1 MPKNGV
7 LGRST
12 RRRIRVSRRIKMEQ
26 KLEINL
32 RDIFKVLL
40 KRLWIIALCAILVGG
55 AVLMY
60 TMNFVVPL
68 YQASVTIYVNNNSSR
83 DSTYITSGDLAVA
96 LRLVY
101 TYVNIIESDKV
112 LERVIDETGLM
123 LTASQIRGMLSAEPV
138 DETEMFEITITSP
151 NPQMSADIAN
161 AIASVAPAE
170 IAEIIEG
177 SSAKIIDEAKVP
189 VSRSSPSY
197 TLNAVVGGMVGA
209 ILSALVF
216 ILHYLLDKRIKS
228 EEDLK
233 EICEI
238 PVLGVIPNLTDDAK
252 NTGKKAR
259 R

>member
-7 LGRST
+7 LGRSA

-26 KLEINL
+26 KMEINL

-55 AVLMY
+55 VVLMY
-60 TMNFVVPL
+60 TMNFVMPL

-197 TLNAVVGGMVGA
+197 TLNALVGGMVGA
-209 ILSALVF
+209 IFSALVF